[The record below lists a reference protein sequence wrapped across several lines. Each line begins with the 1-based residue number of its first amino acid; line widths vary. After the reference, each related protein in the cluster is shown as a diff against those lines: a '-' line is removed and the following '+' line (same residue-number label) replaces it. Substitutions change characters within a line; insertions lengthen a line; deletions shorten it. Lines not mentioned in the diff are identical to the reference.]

1 MNKFLSFLEEKFMPF
16 AGKLA
21 AQRHLGALKDGIILT
36 MPLIIIGSFFL
47 ILGFLPIPGYAEF
60 MAGVFG
66 DQWLTKLLYPTGA
79 TFDMMGLIAAFGIA
93 YRLAE
98 RYKLDALTAGAIS
111 LCAFLLATP
120 FQVMFTPEGAAAA
133 VAVGGAIPTALMGSK
148 GLFVAMVIAIFS
160 TEVYH
165 FVVKKNIVI
174 KMPDSV
180 PPAVS
185 KSFVALIPGFFVITS
200 VWLVRLLLENTS
212 FESIHNVI
220 GIVLGKPLGV
230 LGGSLIGSI
239 IAYSLVMLLWS
250 AGIHGTN
257 IVGGI
262 MNPIWLGNTDA
273 NRIAFQAG
281 KELPNIFT
289 SQFFEIFINIGGT
302 GATFGLMLMMI
313 FWSKSRQMKDLGKL
327 AAGPGTFMINEP
339 IIFGTPIV
347 MNPLLIIPFFLTPII
362 TITITYFA
370 MKTGIVA
377 KPAGIAIPWTTP
389 PLIGGYLATG
399 GKISGALMQAFN
411 IVVAFAIYFPFFK
424 IWDRMKF
431 VEEGGTESKDV
442 KKAV

>member
-1 MNKFLSFLEEKFMPF
+1 MNKFLNFLETHFMPI
-16 AGKLA
+16 AAKLA

-36 MPLIIIGSFFL
+36 MPLIIIGSVFL
-47 ILGFLPIPGYAEF
+47 ILGFIPIPGYADF
-60 MAGVFG
+60 MASTFG
-66 DQWLTKLLYPTGA
+66 DQWLTKLLYPTAA

-98 RYKLDALTAGAIS
+98 RYSLDALTAGAIS

-120 FQVMFTPEGAAAA
+120 FTVMFTPEGATEA
-133 VAVGGAIPTALMGSK
+133 VAVGGAIPAALMGSK
-148 GLFVAMVIAIFS
+148 GLFVAMVIGMFS
-160 TEVYH
+160 TEVYRW
-165 FVVKKNIVI
+165 VVAKNIVI

-185 KSFVALIPGFFVITS
+185 KSFVALIPGFIVITI
-200 VWLVRLLLENTS
+200 VWVVRLLLENTS

-220 GIVLGKPLGV
+220 GILLGKPLGV

-239 IAYSLVMLLWS
+239 IAYMLVMVLWS
-250 AGIHGTN
+250 AGLHGTN
-257 IVGGI
+257 IVGGV
-262 MNPIWLGNTDA
+262 MNPIWLQNTDA

-281 KELPNIFT
+281 EELPNIFT
-289 SQFFEIFINIGGT
+289 SQFFEIFVNIGGT
-302 GATFGLMLMMI
+302 GATFGLMLLML
-313 FWSKSRQMKDLGKL
+313 FWAKSKQMKELGKL

-347 MNPLLIIPFFLTPII
+347 MNPLLIVPFFLTPIV
-362 TITITYFA
+362 TITLTYFA

-399 GKISGALMQAFN
+399 GKISGALMQAVN
-411 IVVAFAIYFPFFK
+411 ILVAFAIYFPFFK
-424 IWDRMKF
+424 MWDRLK
-431 VEEGGTESKDV
+431 VKEEGGVTSSD